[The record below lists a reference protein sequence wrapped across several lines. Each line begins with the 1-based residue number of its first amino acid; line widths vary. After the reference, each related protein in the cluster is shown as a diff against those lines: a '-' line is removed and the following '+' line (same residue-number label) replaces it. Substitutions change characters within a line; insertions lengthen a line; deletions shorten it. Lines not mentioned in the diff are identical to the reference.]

1 MLQKKASGFRLPE
14 IERSDLLDR
23 FTNRG
28 TYYGDVDII
37 CTTGI
42 YPRYEDSDDKHS
54 AYYGQAIDRLAK
66 YEDTGLAP
74 EQVEE
79 IFEIFSKNLLN
90 PEFPCRI
97 GDIVYEIGFGRIP
110 IPQEVTGFRI
120 GNLMEDDEDNEEEY
134 SDTEWN
140 VDLKTRGMQS
150 SVRLSKFGK
159 TLFLTREEAEKA
171 MQQESDPY
179 KGNE

>member
-1 MLQKKASGFRLPE
+1 M
-14 IERSDLLDR
+14 DR

-37 CTTGI
+37 CKTGI
-42 YPRYEDSDDKHS
+42 YPRYEDSDDKPS
-54 AYYGQAIDRLAK
+54 AYYGQAIDRLAG

-79 IFEIFSKNLLN
+79 IFELFSKNLLN
-90 PEFPCRI
+90 PKFPCRI
-97 GDIVYEIGFGRIP
+97 GDIIYEIGFRKIP

-120 GNLMEDDEDNEEEY
+120 GNLMGDDEDNEDQY

-140 VDLKTRGMQS
+140 VDLKARGMKS
-150 SVRLSKFGK
+150 SVRLSEFGK
-159 TLFLTREEAEKA
+159 TLFLTKEEAEKA
-171 MQQESDPY
+171 MQQESGPY